1 YWPTKKG
8 FYTVI
13 DGERVCLAKGDKD
26 DPEVRDEADRQY
38 HSIMLARQAQTHG
51 DRAACVSV
59 LDAFVEH
66 CSLNRKKNTYDLW
79 KRVLNPFAK
88 ELGRVEVRELKPHMV
103 TAFLA
108 KMEVPHPH
116 PTRGMVKWGPGTRRI
131 FLTALKAA
139 FNWAV
144 AEEMITRN
152 PVAKMKKPA

>member
-1 YWPTKKG
+1 MPRGNDLTTPRYTMPRRPTGPRYWPTKKG

-66 CSLNRKKNTYDLW
+66 CSLNRKKNTYDL
-79 KRVLNPFAK
+79 
-88 ELGRVEVRELKPHMV
+88 
-103 TAFLA
+103 
-108 KMEVPHPH
+108 
-116 PTRGMVKWGPGTRRI
+116 
-131 FLTALKAA
+131 
-139 FNWAV
+139 
-144 AEEMITRN
+144 
-152 PVAKMKKPA
+152 